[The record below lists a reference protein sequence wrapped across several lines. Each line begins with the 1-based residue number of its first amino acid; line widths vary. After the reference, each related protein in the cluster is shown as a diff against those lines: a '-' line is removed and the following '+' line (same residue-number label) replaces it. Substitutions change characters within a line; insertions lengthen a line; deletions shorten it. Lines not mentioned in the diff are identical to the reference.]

1 MRREPFVAAR
11 KARWKRLDALLGA
24 LSSGSRT
31 AAPARELA
39 HLPKLYRQVCQ
50 DLALAQRRMYGRE
63 LVTRLNAMALR
74 GREQLYRAPTRYL
87 QQWIDFL
94 AVGFPR
100 LVREEWR
107 LFWICSVLFLVPL
120 VGIAVLAHERPD
132 LLYSVLDP
140 ESLERIEEMYAP
152 SESLSAKR
160 DADSN
165 VAMFAF
171 YIRNNVGIDFQI
183 FASGLVF
190 GIGSI
195 LSLVYNGVHIGAI
208 AGHFLAI
215 GYDKQLFPFVVGHSS
230 WELVA
235 MVIAAVAGMRLG
247 SLLVAPGRRSRT
259 RALVEDA
266 PRCLKLL
273 VGAALMTALA
283 AFIEGF
289 WSAQPLPVSV
299 KYAFG
304 AAMWLL
310 VVIYLVFGGR
320 RRAA

>member
-1 MRREPFVAAR
+1 MKRDPFVAAR
-11 KARWKRLDALLGA
+11 KPRWKRLESLIAA
-24 LSSGSRT
+24 LSPGSRQRVSE
-31 AAPARELA
+31 AELA
-39 HLPKLYRQVCQ
+39 ELPKLYRQACQ

-63 LVTRLNAMALR
+63 LVGRLNELALR
-74 GREQLYRAPTRYL
+74 GREQLYRAPSRYL
-87 QQWIDFL
+87 RQWLEFL
-94 AVGFPR
+94 ASGFPR

-107 LFWICSVLFLVPL
+107 FFWICSVVFLVPL
-120 VGIAVLAHERPD
+120 VGVAVMAHERPD

-140 ESLERIEEMYAP
+140 EALETVEKMYAP

-190 GIGSI
+190 GVGSI
-195 LSLVYNGVHIGAI
+195 LSLLYNGVHFGAI

-215 GYDKQLFPFVVGHSS
+215 GYDTQLFPFVVGHSS

-247 SLLVAPGRRSRT
+247 SLIVAPGRRSRS

-273 VGAALMTALA
+273 VGAALMTTLA

-310 VVIYLVFGGR
+310 VIVYLAFGGR

>member
-1 MRREPFVAAR
+1 MKREPFIAAR
-11 KARWKRLDALLGA
+11 KPRWKRLESMLAA
-24 LSSGSRT
+24 LSPGAR
-31 AAPARELA
+31 AEVPERELA
-39 HLPKLYRQVCQ
+39 QLPRLYRQVCQ

-63 LVTRLNAMALR
+63 LVSRLNAMALR

-87 QQWIDFL
+87 RQWIEFV
-94 AVGFPR
+94 AAGFPR

-107 LFWICSVLFLVPL
+107 LFWICSVLFVVPL
-120 VGIAVLAHERPD
+120 VGVAVMAHERPD

-140 ESLERIEEMYAP
+140 ESLENIESMYAP

-160 DADSN
+160 DADRN

-195 LSLVYNGVHIGAI
+195 LSLIYNGVHFGAI
-208 AGHFLAI
+208 VGHFLAI
-215 GYDKQLFPFVVGHSS
+215 GYETQLFPFVVGHSS

-247 SLLVAPGRRSRT
+247 SLLVAPGRRSRA

-273 VGAALMTALA
+273 VGAALMTTLA

-299 KYAFG
+299 KYGFG
-304 AAMWLL
+304 AAMWMLVIVYLL
-310 VVIYLVFGGR
+310 LGGR